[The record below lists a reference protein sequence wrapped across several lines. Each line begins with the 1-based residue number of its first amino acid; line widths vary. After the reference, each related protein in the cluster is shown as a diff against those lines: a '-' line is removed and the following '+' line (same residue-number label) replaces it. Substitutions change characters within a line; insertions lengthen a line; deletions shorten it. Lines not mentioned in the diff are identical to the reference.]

1 VGRCPEGEF
10 LKMVRNEIKNILK
23 QLYPEEPIIVDY
35 VPADK
40 KGDYSTNLALR
51 IARKSSTPPLQI
63 AQDIAKKIDSP
74 IVSETIVYPPGFINF
89 VLNPSYLKEKIK
101 KTERCNIGAGLR
113 VNVEFVSVNPT
124 GPINIVNGRA
134 AAFGDSLVRILNYA
148 GYNADSE
155 YYINDCGKQIELLA
169 ESIKQ
174 RMNQISGKEFSIPED
189 GYHGE
194 YLIPL
199 ARDFLNAGITDI
211 ERIKKEAVHYFLS
224 QHQSMLNNFR
234 VNFKNWIRESEI
246 RNKGYVEKIL
256 KVFKDRGLLFE
267 QDRATYL
274 KTTDFNDTRD
284 RVIITKDNRYTYLL
298 PDIAYHLNKIER
310 NYQFLITILGPDH
323 LGQISSL
330 YAGLKA
336 LDYKENILK
345 IIIVQEVKL
354 KRDGKYIPMSKRAG
368 TFITLEDLLNEIPV
382 DVSRFFFLMRSS
394 SQHLDFDLDLAKNVS
409 EENPVYYVQYAY
421 ARIMSI
427 IKFASEKGFI
437 LNDEVALDLIKEK
450 EELDLMKYILRWE
463 ETVEDAVKN
472 FEPFMITYYLIGLAR
487 IFHHFYQKYRVV
499 SDDESL
505 TMARL
510 FLIKKT
516 AETIKTG
523 MELIGCSCPE
533 RM

>member
-1 VGRCPEGEF
+1 MLRDD
-10 LKMVRNEIKNILK
+10 IKKILK
-23 QLYPEEPIIVDY
+23 QIYPEETIIVDY

-40 KGDYSTNLALR
+40 KGDYSTNLAMR
-51 IARKSSTPPLQI
+51 IAHKEITTPLKI
-63 AQDIAKKIDSP
+63 AEDIVKKIDSP
-74 IVSETIVYPPGFINF
+74 VISETVVYPPGFVNF
-89 VLNPSYLKEKIK
+89 VLNPSYVKEKFK
-101 KTERCNIGAGLR
+101 KPERCSVGNGLK

-134 AAFGDSLVRILNYA
+134 AAFGDSLVRLMNYA
-148 GYNADSE
+148 GYNADAE
-155 YYINDCGKQIELLA
+155 YYVNDCGRQIDLLA

-174 RMNQISGKEFSIPED
+174 RMNQILGKEFSIPED

-194 YLIPL
+194 YIIPL
-199 ARDFLNAGITDI
+199 AQNFLKAGITDMAKV
-211 ERIKKEAVHYFLS
+211 KKEAVNYFLS
-224 QHQSMLNNFR
+224 QHQSMLGNFK

-246 RNKGYVEKIL
+246 RDKGYVEKIL
-256 KVFKDRGLLFE
+256 KIFQDKGLLFKQE
-267 QDRATYL
+267 GATYL
-274 KTTDFNDTRD
+274 KTTNFNDTRD
-284 RVIITKDNRYTYLL
+284 RVIITKDGRYTYLL

-310 NYQFLITILGPDH
+310 NYQYLITILGPDH
-323 LGQISSL
+323 LGQVNSL

-336 LDYKENILK
+336 LDYKENLLK

-354 KRDGKYIPMSKRAG
+354 KKDGKYIPMSKRAG

-427 IKFASEKGFI
+427 IKFAYEKGFELKNEI
-437 LNDEVALDLIKEK
+437 ELDLLNEK
-450 EELDLMKYILRWE
+450 EELDLMKYILRFE

-472 FEPFMITYYLIGLAR
+472 FEPFMITYYLIGLAK
-487 IFHHFYQKYRVV
+487 IFHHFYQKHRVV
-499 SDDESL
+499 SDDRLL
-505 TMARL
+505 TTARL
-510 FLIKKT
+510 FLIKRT
-516 AETIKTG
+516 ADTIKTG

>member
-1 VGRCPEGEF
+1 
-10 LKMVRNEIKNILK
+10 MVRNDIKQIL
-23 QLYPEEPIIVDY
+23 QSIYPEETIIVDY

-40 KGDYSTNLALR
+40 KGDYSTNLAMR
-51 IARKSSTPPLQI
+51 IAQKKSKSPLEI
-63 AQDIAKKIDSP
+63 AEDISKKINSP
-74 IVSETIVYPPGFINF
+74 IISETIVYPPGFINF
-89 VLNPSYLKEKIK
+89 VLKPFYVKEKFK
-101 KTERCNIGAGLR
+101 KIERCNIGNGLK

-134 AAFGDSLVRILNYA
+134 AAFGDSLVRLMNYA
-148 GYNADSE
+148 GYCADSE
-155 YYINDCGKQIELLA
+155 YYINDCGRQIDLLA

-174 RMNQISGKEFSIPED
+174 RINQISGKEFSIPDD

-199 ARDFLNAGITDI
+199 ARNFLNAGITDI
-211 ERIKKEAVHYFLS
+211 EKIKKEAVNYFLM
-224 QHQSMLNNFR
+224 QHQTMLNNFR
-234 VNFKNWIRESEI
+234 VNFTNWIRESEV
-246 RNKGYVEKIL
+246 RNKGYVETIL
-256 KVFKDRGLLFE
+256 NIFKDKGLLFE
-267 QDRATYL
+267 QDGAIYL
-274 KTTDFNDTRD
+274 KTTNFNDSRD
-284 RVIITKDNRYTYLL
+284 RVVITKDSRYTYLL

-310 NYQFLITILGPDH
+310 NYNFLITILGPDH
-323 LGQISSL
+323 LGQVSSL

-354 KRDGKYIPMSKRAG
+354 KKDGKYIPMSKRAG
-368 TFITLEDLLNEIPV
+368 TFISLEDLLNEIPI

-394 SQHLDFDLDLAKNVS
+394 SQHLDFDLDLAKNIS

-427 IKFASEKGFI
+427 IKFALEKSFD
-437 LNDEVALDLIKEK
+437 LKDDVALDMIDEK
-450 EELDLMKYILRWE
+450 EELDLMKYILRFE

-472 FEPFMITYYLIGLAR
+472 FEPFMITYYLIGLAK
-487 IFHHFYQKYRVV
+487 IFHHFYQKHRVV
-499 SDDESL
+499 SNDRSL

-516 AETIKTG
+516 AETIRTG
-523 MELIGCSCPE
+523 MELIGCSCPD